1 MKDILKTPY
10 NREELINFIID
21 NSGEEF
27 ETLADVWEV
36 AKETDSQLAGR
47 VEEIISYL
55 IEEGE
60 IDTDE
65 LKTDFNEYLYS
76 KGYDC
81 EVVWSYTDE
90 HFENLLSFE
99 ENERN
104 FVKWLDN

>member
-47 VEEIISYL
+47 VEEIINYQ
-55 IEEGE
+55 E
-60 IDTDE
+60 T
-65 LKTDFNEYLYS
+65 
-76 KGYDC
+76 
-81 EVVWSYTDE
+81 
-90 HFENLLSFE
+90 EN
-99 ENERN
+99 
-104 FVKWLDN
+104 

>member
-47 VEEIISYL
+47 VENIISYQET
-55 IEEGE
+55 EESKYFIWVE
-60 IDTDE
+60 DLMSQQKYE
-65 LKTDFNEYLYS
+65 LLDLLDYKDHYQ
-76 KGYDC
+76 
-81 EVVWSYTDE
+81 
-90 HFENLLSFE
+90 NLLSFE